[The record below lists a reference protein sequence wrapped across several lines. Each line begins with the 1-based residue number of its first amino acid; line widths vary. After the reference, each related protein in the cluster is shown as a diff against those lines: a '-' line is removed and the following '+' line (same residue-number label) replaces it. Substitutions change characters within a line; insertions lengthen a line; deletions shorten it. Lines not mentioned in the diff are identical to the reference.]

1 MTGRRQRWGGGVAA
15 AVVLVTAGIWN
26 GSATLLLAAAIPLAY
41 LAYGAVST
49 ARVPEELSLTRTVEP
64 TPSPPGRPVTVTL
77 TVRNDSDRT
86 LSDVRIVD
94 GVPSDLA
101 VLSGS
106 PRLGTTLGPG
116 ESTEMEYTLVARR
129 GDHEFDPPRVRVRGT
144 GGGAVATMERPPSGA
159 DRLVCR
165 LDADAPPLDDRGAQR
180 IGQLASDDPG
190 EGLTFHSTR
199 EYEATDPAARI
210 DWRHFA
216 KRGELA
222 TVNYDRPVSTTV
234 VLVLDARTP
243 CHVAA
248 GPGRPTAAELGAYA
262 ATRALTALL
271 RGGHDV
277 GVAVVGREGDGP
289 AGLYW
294 LPPGGGREQRTR
306 ATDLFRAASV
316 ARDGDGG
323 VSGAG
328 DGPTRDHDTGDSPDA
343 DYGFQFRKVAELAPP
358 RSQLVLVSPALDDGT
373 VGALETW
380 AAFDRPRTLLSP
392 DVVPSNT
399 VSGRLEN
406 VQRHTRLARCQATGA
421 RTIDWRR
428 GTPLPIV
435 LAEAFAVEA
444 RAAAGGAR

>member
-1 MTGRRQRWGGGVAA
+1 MTGRRQRWGGGVAV

-26 GSATLLLAAAIPLAY
+26 GSTTLLLAAAIPLAY

-49 ARVPEELSLTRTVEP
+49 ARVPEGLELTRTVEP
-64 TPSPPGRPVTVTL
+64 SPAPPGRPVEVTL
-77 TVRNDSDRT
+77 TVTNDSGRT
-86 LSDVRIVD
+86 LSDLRVVD
-94 GVPSDLA
+94 GVPRNLA

-116 ESTEMEYTLVARR
+116 DTVAIEYTLVARR
-129 GDHEFDPPRVRVRGT
+129 GDHDFDPPTVRLRGT
-144 GGGAVATMERPPSGA
+144 GGGAVATVERPATGA
-159 DRLVCR
+159 DSVVCR
-165 LDADAPPLDDRGAQR
+165 LDADAPPLDDRGARR
-180 IGQLASDDPG
+180 IGQLTSEDPG
-190 EGLTFHSTR
+190 DGVTFHSTR
-199 EYEATDPAARI
+199 EYESTDPAARI
-210 DWRHFA
+210 DWRHYA

-234 VLVLDARTP
+234 VLVLDARAP

-277 GVAVVGREGDGP
+277 GVAIVGRDGDGP

-294 LPPGGGREQRTR
+294 LPPGGGREQRSR

-316 ARDGDGG
+316 TRDASPESDAPDGDY
-323 VSGAG
+323 
-328 DGPTRDHDTGDSPDA
+328 D
-343 DYGFQFRKVAELAPP
+343 FQFRKAAELAPT
-358 RSQLVLVSPALDDGT
+358 RSQLVLVSPTLDDAT
-373 VGALETW
+373 VSAVETW
-380 AAFDRPRTLLSP
+380 AAFDQPRTLLSP

-399 VSGRLEN
+399 VSGRLESL
-406 VQRHTRLARCQATGA
+406 QRRTRLARCQATGA

-428 GTPLPIV
+428 GTPLPV
-435 LAEAFAVEA
+435 ALEEAFAVEA
-444 RAAAGGAR
+444 RATVGGER

>member
-1 MTGRRQRWGGGVAA
+1 VTGRRQRWGGGVAV

-26 GSATLLLAAAIPLAY
+26 GSATLLLAAAVPLAY

-49 ARVPEELSLTRTVEP
+49 ARVPEGLGLTRTVEP
-64 TPSPPGRPVTVTL
+64 SPAPPGRPVEVTL
-77 TVRNDSDRT
+77 TVTNDSERT
-86 LSDVRIVD
+86 LSDLRVVD
-94 GVPSDLA
+94 GVPRDLA

-116 ESTEMEYTLVARR
+116 ETVEIAYTLVARR
-129 GDHEFDPPRVRVRGT
+129 GDHEFGPPTVRVRGT
-144 GGGAVATMERPPSGA
+144 GGGAVATMERPAAGA
-159 DRLVCR
+159 NSVVCR
-165 LDADAPPLDDRGAQR
+165 LDADAPPLDDRGAR
-180 IGQLASDDPG
+180 RVGQLASDDPG
-190 EGLTFHSTR
+190 DGVTFHSTR
-199 EYEATDPAARI
+199 DYESTDPAARI
-210 DWRHFA
+210 DWRHYA

-234 VLVLDARTP
+234 VLVLDARPP

-277 GVAVVGREGDGP
+277 GVAVVGRDGDGP
-289 AGLYW
+289 AGLHW
-294 LPPGGGREQRTR
+294 LPPGSGSEQRAR
-306 ATDLFRAASV
+306 ATDLFRAASD
-316 ARDGDGG
+316 APDESTANDPPDG
-323 VSGAG
+323 
-328 DGPTRDHDTGDSPDA
+328 
-343 DYGFQFRKVAELAPP
+343 DYGFQFRKAVELAPT

-373 VGALETW
+373 VGAAEAW

-399 VSGRLEN
+399 VSGRLES
-406 VQRHTRLARCQATGA
+406 VQRRSRLVRCQATGA

-428 GTPLPIV
+428 GTPLPV
-435 LAEAFAVEA
+435 ALAEAFAVEA
-444 RAAAGGAR
+444 RATVGGAR

>member
-26 GSATLLLAAAIPLAY
+26 GSSTLLLAATVPLAY

-49 ARVPEELSLTRTVEP
+49 ARVPEELALSRTVEP
-64 TPSPPGRPVTVTL
+64 SPAPPGRPVEVTL
-77 TVRNDSDRT
+77 TVTNGSDRT
-86 LSDVRIVD
+86 LSDVRVVD
-94 GVPSDLA
+94 GVPADLA

-106 PRLGTTLGPG
+106 PRAGTTLGPG
-116 ESTEMEYTLVARR
+116 ESVEMTYTLVARR
-129 GDHEFDPPRVRVRGT
+129 GDHDFGPPRVRVRGT
-144 GGGAVATMERPPSGA
+144 GGGAVATMERPAAGA
-159 DRLVCR
+159 TGLVCR
-165 LDADAPPLDDRGAQR
+165 LDADAPPLDDRGAR
-180 IGQLASDDPG
+180 RVGQLASDDPG
-190 EGLTFHSTR
+190 DGVTFHSTR
-199 EYEATDPAARI
+199 EYESTDPAARI
-210 DWRHFA
+210 DWRHYA

-234 VLVLDARTP
+234 VLVLDARSP

-262 ATRALTALL
+262 ATRALSTLL

-294 LPPGGGREQRTR
+294 LPPGGDHEQRAR
-306 ATDLFRAASV
+306 ATDLFRAASE
-316 ARDGDGG
+316 ARDGDGD
-323 VSGAG
+323 A
-328 DGPTRDHDTGDSPDA
+328 TDTDA
-343 DYGFQFRKVAELAPP
+343 DDGVQFRKVAELAPT
-358 RSQLVLVSPALDDGT
+358 RAQLVLVSPALDDGT

-392 DVVPSNT
+392 DVVPANT
-399 VSGRLEN
+399 VSGRLES
-406 VQRHTRLARCQATGA
+406 VQRRTRLARCRATGA

-428 GTPLPIV
+428 GTPLPVV

-444 RAAAGGAR
+444 RASVGGAR

>member
-1 MTGRRQRWGGGVAA
+1 MTGRRQRWSGGVAV

-26 GSATLLLAAAIPLAY
+26 RSTTLLLAAAVPLAY

-49 ARVPEELSLTRTVEP
+49 ARVPEGLELARTVEP
-64 TPSPPGRPVTVTL
+64 SPAPPGRPVEVTL
-77 TVRNDSDRT
+77 TVTNDSGRT
-86 LSDVRIVD
+86 LSDLRVVD
-94 GVPSDLA
+94 GVPANLA

-116 ESTEMEYTLVARR
+116 ETVETEYTLVARR
-129 GDHEFDPPRVRVRGT
+129 GDHEFDPPTVRVRGT
-144 GGGAVATMERPPSGA
+144 GGGAVATMERPATGA
-159 DRLVCR
+159 DSVVCR
-165 LDADAPPLDDRGAQR
+165 LDADAPPLDDRGAR
-180 IGQLASDDPG
+180 RVGQLASDDPG
-190 EGLTFHSTR
+190 DGVTFHSTR
-199 EYEATDPAARI
+199 DYESTDPAARI
-210 DWRHFA
+210 DWRHYA

-234 VLVLDARTP
+234 VLVLDARPP

-289 AGLYW
+289 AGLHW
-294 LPPGGGREQRTR
+294 LPPGGGREQRAR
-306 ATDLFRAASV
+306 ATDLFRATSVDRDRAASV
-316 ARDGDGG
+316 DRDE
-323 VSGAG
+323 SGAN
-328 DGPTRDHDTGDSPDA
+328 DA
-343 DYGFQFRKVAELAPP
+343 ANGAYDFQFRKAAELAPA

-373 VGALETW
+373 VSAAETW
-380 AAFDRPRTLLSP
+380 AAFDHPRTLLSP

-399 VSGRLEN
+399 VSGRLES
-406 VQRHTRLARCQATGA
+406 VQRRARLARCQATGA

-428 GTPLPIV
+428 GTPLPV
-435 LAEAFAVEA
+435 ALEEAFAVEA
-444 RAAAGGAR
+444 RATAGGGR